1 MFYSP
6 PEFQGKSFNCPHC
19 NAYSHMQWS
28 GMAAHARYIHFFA
41 ACCSCCSQYSIWLL
55 TKGTITTPVLGKL
68 IYPDVS
74 LLPEPHEDMPETVK
88 IDYQEA
94 ASIFSKSPRAS
105 AALLRL
111 ALHKLVIHLGEKG
124 NNINQDI
131 RNLAARD
138 LLPKAVIKVA
148 DTIRLTGNEAL
159 HPGVMLEEDID
170 LVAGKMFDFLNFI
183 VRNAI
188 TEQREIEDFYQR
200 TPESK
205 RLAAEALDAKSKV
218 DPS

>member
-1 MFYSP
+1 MYIA
-6 PEFQGKSFNCPHC
+6 PEFRASGFHCPHC
-19 NAYSHMQWS
+19 NVYSHMIWDS
-28 GMAAHARYIHFFA
+28 LNIHASVTPFIAAT
-41 ACCSCCSQYSIWLL
+41 CSCCSKLSLWEITQ
-55 TKGTITTPVLGKL
+55 GTSNRPSAGSL
-68 IYPDVS
+68 IYPDKCLV
-74 LLPEPHEDMPETVK
+74 PEPHIDMPENVK
-88 IDYQEA
+88 NDYLEA

-124 NNINQDI
+124 DNINQDI
-131 RNLAARD
+131 RSLAARD
-138 LLPKAVIKVA
+138 LLPRAVIKLA

-170 LVAGKMFDFLNFI
+170 LIAGKMFDFLNFI

-188 TEQREIEDFYQR
+188 TEQKEIEHFYNL